1 MVKDTI
7 KKSREAAGP
16 LGMNAGGWRRI
27 LISGNLENLGE
38 EFRKS
43 IAEMVQKEI
52 QIILPPSQH
61 FD

>member
-1 MVKDTI
+1 
-7 KKSREAAGP
+7 
-16 LGMNAGGWRRI
+16 MNAGGWRRI
-27 LISGNLENLGE
+27 LISGNLGNLGE